1 MLSLDKNTLKIITG
15 RMQIR
20 QGAPTKDDNMEVISA
35 IVKITI
41 TGSAGHECRR
51 FEIIWTVKTLDQLTV
66 GLCSKGLDI
75 SCSSVYDL
83 FLEMSVQLKGKG
95 MQIPLLWSFFAQ
107 KIQHLEKGAGFLDL
121 AEVIFHSQDNKA
133 KVLIGLTAANRRAPL
148 VMHVE
153 YKVKLPNH
161 DFITAMQNKLVPLI
175 IGDMQ
180 VSLQMLRHIQN
191 QFI

>member
-1 MLSLDKNTLKIITG
+1 MFLSLRLIPRNVRPIEGKRHANTTL
-15 RMQIR
+15 
-20 QGAPTKDDNMEVISA
+20 
-35 IVKITI
+35 VK
-41 TGSAGHECRR
+41 
-51 FEIIWTVKTLDQLTV
+51 L
-66 GLCSKGLDI
+66 LCSENSKG
-75 SCSSVYDL
+75 SNNVGA
-83 FLEMSVQLKGKG
+83 M
-95 MQIPLLWSFFAQ
+95 FARSM
-107 KIQHLEKGAGFLDL
+107 IQHLEKGAGFLHP

-133 KVLIGLTAANRRAPL
+133 KVPIGLTAANRRAPL